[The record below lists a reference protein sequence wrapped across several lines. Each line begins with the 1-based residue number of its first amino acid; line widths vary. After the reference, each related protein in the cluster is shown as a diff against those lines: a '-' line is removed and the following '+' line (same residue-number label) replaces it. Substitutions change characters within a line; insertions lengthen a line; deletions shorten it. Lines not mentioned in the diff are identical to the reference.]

1 MLERLFKLT
10 LKTTWNSISIFG
22 AICTFAPYAP
32 MKFGTDA
39 SMESKQIVY
48 HCYGLVWWDFI
59 SCIKIFIKIYKSI
72 LLWTPLVECHYM
84 AQTDDCI
91 TSFPSC
97 PDKNK
102 YSVSL
107 SLLSFFF
114 ATLLSL
120 LKRPS
125 HSLSCAAYVPRVLC
139 LLFPFPLFFQPLNH
153 ILFKSYNETLHLL

>member
-1 MLERLFKLT
+1 
-10 LKTTWNSISIFG
+10 
-22 AICTFAPYAP
+22 
-32 MKFGTDA
+32 MKFHFNIWCNLYICSLCPYEVWDRCFHGEQTN
-39 SMESKQIVY
+39 SLSLLWFSLIR
-48 HCYGLVWWDFI
+48 LVI
-59 SCIKIFIKIYKSI
+59 SCIKIFIKIHKSI

-120 LKRPS
+120 FLKRPS